1 MLRPPDAVAWAVVLV
16 VIAAADFVWFT
27 FVSVDVYQLNT
38 LIDRNKAI
46 VKAPFAV
53 ITCAA
58 LASLVLCSL
67 ESNDYGEA
75 ALTGAA
81 VGGLVFY
88 VFNVCAWYILE
99 NLKSQGSASWPWY
112 RAVIDFLYGTLLY
125 TLVSMLGYSLSGN
138 S

>member
-1 MLRPPDAVAWAVVLV
+1 MLRSPDPVAWLVVLV
-16 VIAAADFVWFT
+16 VIAAVDFVWFR
-27 FVSVDVYQLNT
+27 FVSNPVYKLEVLLN
-38 LIDRNKAI
+38 REEAI
-46 VKAPFAV
+46 KKAPFAV

-67 ESNDYGEA
+67 RSNDYGEA

-99 NLKSQGSASWPWY
+99 NLQSQGSASWPSH
-112 RAVIDFLYGTLLY
+112 RAVIDFLYGTSLY
-125 TLVSMLGYSLSGN
+125 TLVSMLGHLLSGG